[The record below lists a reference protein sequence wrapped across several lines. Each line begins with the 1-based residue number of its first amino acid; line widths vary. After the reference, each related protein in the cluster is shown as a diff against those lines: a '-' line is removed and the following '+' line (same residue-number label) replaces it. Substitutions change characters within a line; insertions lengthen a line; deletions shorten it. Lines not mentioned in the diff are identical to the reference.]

1 MSARGLDHL
10 VLPVAGLDAS
20 RARLESLGFTVAPQG
35 THPFGTVN
43 ACVYFADGTFIEPL
57 AVGDAKT
64 VEAAV
69 AAGNSFVLGD
79 RRFRETR
86 GEEGLSGFVFTTGD
100 AEGDHAEFTRLGIS
114 GGPMVEFSRPSM
126 DADGKADIASFLLAF
141 AAPQGGADAFFFA
154 CERRKVPVI
163 DRSALERHANGAI
176 RIAAVAAEAADP
188 ARFAG
193 FLAATGRAMATQK
206 GGTSEIALANAMLH
220 VAASED
226 VARPRLGAI
235 TFCVGSL
242 AVTRALFKAGGIGY
256 DEREGRLHV
265 PPASG
270 QGVAFVFEETP

>member
-10 VLPVAGLDAS
+10 VLPVAALDAA
-20 RARLESLGFTVAPQG
+20 RARLERLGFTVAPQG
-35 THPFGTVN
+35 THPFGTIN

-57 AVGDAKT
+57 AVGDAET
-64 VEAAV
+64 VNAAI
-69 AAGNSFVLGD
+69 AAGNSFVAGD

-86 GEEGLSGFVFTTGD
+86 GEEGLSGLVFTTGN

-126 DADGKADIASFLLAF
+126 DPEGKADTASFLLAF

-154 CERRKVPVI
+154 CERRKVPAI
-163 DRSALERHANGAI
+163 DRSALERHANGAV

-193 FLAATGRAMATQK
+193 FLAAAGRAAATQK
-206 GGTSEIALANAMLH
+206 GGTSEVALANAMLH
-220 VAASED
+220 VAASD
-226 VARPRLGAI
+226 DAVRPRLGAI
-235 TFCVGSL
+235 TFGVGSL